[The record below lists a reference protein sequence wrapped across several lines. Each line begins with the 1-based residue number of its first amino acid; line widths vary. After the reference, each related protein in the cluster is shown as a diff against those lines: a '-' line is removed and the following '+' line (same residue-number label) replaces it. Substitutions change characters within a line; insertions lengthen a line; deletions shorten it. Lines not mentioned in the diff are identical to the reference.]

1 MFLID
6 KANTP
11 SAFGASLYYLV
22 KKRVNGQTPLFA
34 IGMEKPGVMSARL
47 QYRMKGTKPVSN

>member
-47 QYRMKGTKPVSN
+47 QYRMKGT